1 MGDQEPFSHR
11 KVWIT
16 FFEFITIIIIII
28 IIIIVVIIII
38 NNYYCLLYR
47 LFNLSVYDLQCLWY
61 NFCGFASI
69 IIPPPFKLLHGTNP
83 KKNNEQIQTPTAFKS
98 TLLF

>member
-16 FFEFITIIIIII
+16 FVEFITIIIIII
-28 IIIIVVIIII
+28 IIITIVVIIII

-47 LFNLSVYDLQCLWY
+47 LFNLSVYD
-61 NFCGFASI
+61 
-69 IIPPPFKLLHGTNP
+69 
-83 KKNNEQIQTPTAFKS
+83 
-98 TLLF
+98 

>member
-28 IIIIVVIIII
+28 MIIVVVVIIII

-47 LFNLSVYDLQCLWY
+47 LFNLSVYD
-61 NFCGFASI
+61 
-69 IIPPPFKLLHGTNP
+69 
-83 KKNNEQIQTPTAFKS
+83 
-98 TLLF
+98 

>member
-28 IIIIVVIIII
+28 IIVHHHQ
-38 NNYYCLLYR
+38 
-47 LFNLSVYDLQCLWY
+47 FS
-61 NFCGFASI
+61 
-69 IIPPPFKLLHGTNP
+69 FKGVPN
-83 KKNNEQIQTPTAFKS
+83 
-98 TLLF
+98 

>member
-16 FFEFITIIIIII
+16 FFEFITSVIIIIII
-28 IIIIVVIIII
+28 IIVIIII

-47 LFNLSVYDLQCLWY
+47 LFNLSVYD
-61 NFCGFASI
+61 
-69 IIPPPFKLLHGTNP
+69 
-83 KKNNEQIQTPTAFKS
+83 
-98 TLLF
+98 

>member
-11 KVWIT
+11 KVWIK

-28 IIIIVVIIII
+28 IIIIAVIIII

-47 LFNLSVYDLQCLWY
+47 LFNLSVYD
-61 NFCGFASI
+61 
-69 IIPPPFKLLHGTNP
+69 
-83 KKNNEQIQTPTAFKS
+83 
-98 TLLF
+98 

>member
-16 FFEFITIIIIII
+16 FFEFITII

-47 LFNLSVYDLQCLWY
+47 LFNLSVYD
-61 NFCGFASI
+61 
-69 IIPPPFKLLHGTNP
+69 
-83 KKNNEQIQTPTAFKS
+83 
-98 TLLF
+98 

>member
-16 FFEFITIIIIII
+16 FFEFITVIIIISIIIIII
-28 IIIIVVIIII
+28 IIIVIIII

-47 LFNLSVYDLQCLWY
+47 LFNLSVYY
-61 NFCGFASI
+61 
-69 IIPPPFKLLHGTNP
+69 
-83 KKNNEQIQTPTAFKS
+83 
-98 TLLF
+98 

>member
-28 IIIIVVIIII
+28 IIIIVVVVIIII

-47 LFNLSVYDLQCLWY
+47 LFNLSVYD
-61 NFCGFASI
+61 
-69 IIPPPFKLLHGTNP
+69 
-83 KKNNEQIQTPTAFKS
+83 
-98 TLLF
+98 

>member
-28 IIIIVVIIII
+28 IIVVVITII

-47 LFNLSVYDLQCLWY
+47 LFNLSVYD
-61 NFCGFASI
+61 
-69 IIPPPFKLLHGTNP
+69 
-83 KKNNEQIQTPTAFKS
+83 
-98 TLLF
+98 